1 MITDW
6 FGKNCLNGLKQI
18 AFLLITLNLCLL
30 LFDRYF
36 NGRIISNAF
45 IIIIFVISGRVS
57 DHVEIRVNH
66 VLTTKITYTN
76 PSQEV

>member
-1 MITDW
+1 MGG
-6 FGKNCLNGLKQI
+6 FERKNHD
-18 AFLLITLNLCLL
+18 FLFSEFL
-30 LFDRYF
+30 
-36 NGRIISNAF
+36 SNKTENYN
-45 IIIIFVISGRVS
+45 INRVS